1 MSIERHDMKKPVS
14 IKNILIFAILTLTSA
29 FFLIPLAWVLASSL
43 RPAGSLYEY
52 ANPLTWKT
60 FYPANIT
67 LENYRKIFVDLL
79 FGRAILNSLFV
90 SISTVFFGVLVS
102 SMAGFALA
110 KFRFRGRQ
118 LIFVIVLVTFM
129 VPFESI
135 VIPLY
140 VLVRGIGLENS
151 YAALIL
157 PGVGNG
163 LGIFLFKQFFEEV
176 PNELLEAARM
186 DRASWFRIYAQIL
199 LPLCMPAIATVVV
212 MTFMFQWN
220 SLFWPLVA
228 THSSRFEVVQVAVAA
243 NRMSEDT
250 SWANLFSAAIAG
262 SLPPV
267 VVFLFLQKYFIQG
280 ISGTGLKT

>member
-1 MSIERHDMKKPVS
+1 MSIERHDMKKPVT

-60 FYPANIT
+60 FFPANIT

>member
-1 MSIERHDMKKPVS
+1 
-14 IKNILIFAILTLTSA
+14 
-29 FFLIPLAWVLASSL
+29 
-43 RPAGSLYEY
+43 
-52 ANPLTWKT
+52 
-60 FYPANIT
+60 
-67 LENYRKIFVDLL
+67 
-79 FGRAILNSLFV
+79 
-90 SISTVFFGVLVS
+90 
-102 SMAGFALA
+102 MAGFALA

>member
-1 MSIERHDMKKPVS
+1 MDRSKGVKKGSIFS
-14 IKNILIFAILTLTSA
+14 ILAIMSA
-29 FFLIPLAWVLASSL
+29 FFIVPLAWILASSL

-52 ANPLTWKT
+52 ANPLTWRT
-60 FYPANIT
+60 FLPSVVT
-67 LENYRKIFVDLL
+67 FENYRKIFVDLL

-90 SISTVFFGVLVS
+90 ASITVLLSVIVS

-110 KFRFRGRQ
+110 KFKFRGKE
-118 LIFVIVLVTFM
+118 LVFAIVLITFM
-129 VPFESI
+129 VPFESV

-140 VLVRGIGLENS
+140 VLVRALGLENT

-163 LGIFLFKQFFEEV
+163 LAIFLFKQFFEEV
-176 PNELLEAARM
+176 PNELIEAARI
-186 DRASWFRIYAQIL
+186 DCASWFRIYVQIL
-199 LPLCMPAIATVVV
+199 LPLCLPAVATVVV
-212 MTFMFQWN
+212 MIFMFQWN

-228 THSSRFEVVQVAVAA
+228 THSSRFEVVQVAIAA

-267 VVFLFLQKYFIQG
+267 VIFFFLQKYFIKG
-280 ISGTGLKT
+280 ISGTGIKG

>member
-1 MSIERHDMKKPVS
+1 MSIERHNMKKPVT

-60 FYPANIT
+60 FFPANIT

>member
-1 MSIERHDMKKPVS
+1 MRKPAT
-14 IKNILIFAILTLTSA
+14 IKNTTIFVILTLTSA
-29 FFLIPLAWVLASSL
+29 FFIVPLAWILASSL

-60 FYPANIT
+60 FFPTNIT
-67 LENYRKIFVDLL
+67 FENYRKIFVDLL

-90 SISTVFFGVLVS
+90 SIATVFFGVIVS

-118 LIFVIVLVTFM
+118 LIFAIVLVTFM

-140 VLVRGIGLENS
+140 VLVRNLGIENS

-186 DRASWFRIYAQIL
+186 DRASWLRIYAQIL
-199 LPLCMPAIATVVV
+199 IPLCMPAIATVVV

>member
-1 MSIERHDMKKPVS
+1 MSIERHDMKKPVT

-60 FYPANIT
+60 FFPANIT

-186 DRASWFRIYAQIL
+186 DRASWFRIYVQIL

>member
-1 MSIERHDMKKPVS
+1 MKKPVS

-60 FYPANIT
+60 FFPANIT

>member
-1 MSIERHDMKKPVS
+1 MKKPVT

-60 FYPANIT
+60 FFPANIT

-110 KFRFRGRQ
+110 KFRFCGRQ

>member
-1 MSIERHDMKKPVS
+1 MKKPVS